1 MDLANH
7 PCFNGAMRK
16 PTARSQLPAAAKC
29 NIQCKFCNRKYDCV
43 NESRPGVTS
52 IVLTPL
58 QAVAYLD
65 SAMQKIPNI
74 AVVGIAGPGDPFAN
88 PDETMQTLQHVRK
101 KYPDIMLCLATN
113 GLDLPEYIDALAA
126 LNISHVTVTLNA
138 VDPEIGAKIYSWIRY
153 KNKVY
158 RGIEGAAILLERQLD
173 SIRRLKEHG
182 ITVKINTVII
192 PGINDD
198 HAVAVAKTAQEYGC
212 EIQNCIPLM
221 NVDETEFADIPAPT
235 HEEMAALRAKTSEYV
250 NQMTHCARCR
260 ADAVGLIGEDNNS
273 EMDTLLKAAAVVRP
287 TAERPTIAIAT
298 MEGLFVNRHL
308 GEASSLWIFAQRE
321 DKIVCLEQREA
332 PAAGLGDVRWQIL
345 ADILNDCAA
354 VLVSGCGKNPQ
365 RILESK
371 GLQIIALEG
380 LISEALPPIFS
391 GRSLPK
397 ILLRTPGRCCRGCTG
412 TGGGCG

>member
-1 MDLANH
+1 
-7 PCFNGAMRK
+7 
-16 PTARSQLPAAAKC
+16 
-29 NIQCKFCNRKYDCV
+29 
-43 NESRPGVTS
+43 
-52 IVLTPL
+52 
-58 QAVAYLD
+58 
-65 SAMQKIPNI
+65 MQKIPNI
-74 AVVGIAGPGDPFAN
+74 AVIGIAGPGDPFAN
-88 PDETMQTLQHVRK
+88 PDETMQTLQLVHE
-101 KYPDIMLCLATN
+101 KYPDTMLCLATN
-113 GLDLPEYIDALAA
+113 GLCLPKYVDDLAA

-138 VDPEIGAKIYSWIRY
+138 VDPEIGAMIYSWVRY
-153 KNKVY
+153 KNRVF
-158 RGIEGAAILLERQLD
+158 RGMEGAAILLEHQLD

-198 HAVAVAKTAQEYGC
+198 HAVSVAKMAQEYGC
-212 EIQNCIPLM
+212 DIQNCIPLM

-235 HEEMAALRAKTSEYV
+235 HQEMAVLRTKTSEYV
-250 NQMTHCARCR
+250 NQMAHCARCR
-260 ADAVGLIGEDNNS
+260 ADAVGLIGEDNHS
-273 EMDTLLKAAAVVRP
+273 EMDALLKEAAVVHP
-287 TAERPTIAIAT
+287 TTERPNIAIAT

-308 GEASSLWIFAQRE
+308 GEASSLWIFAKRE
-321 DKIVCLEQREA
+321 DKIVCLERREA
-332 PAAGLGDVRWQIL
+332 PAAGLGDTRWQML
-345 ADILNDCAA
+345 AETLNDCAA

-397 ILLRTPGRCCRGCTG
+397 ILLRTPGRCGQGCTG